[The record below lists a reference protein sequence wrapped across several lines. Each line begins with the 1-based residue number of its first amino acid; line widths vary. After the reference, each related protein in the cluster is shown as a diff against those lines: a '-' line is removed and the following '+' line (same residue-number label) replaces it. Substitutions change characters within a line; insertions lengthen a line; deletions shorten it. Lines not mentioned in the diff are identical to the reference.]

1 MRRYVAA
8 VDYPREKMSKKA
20 ASPASADPSRTERRD
35 FMRNSL
41 LWGAAA
47 AVSPGTVAS
56 LSKGASSA
64 KAMDDALIQK
74 VAKAALAMQRYSWEQ
89 GILAQAFLDAGEHE
103 TVILMTKAALL
114 NTTPDGRMAA
124 IGGGATDPAMG
135 GEAYRRAGQL
145 TGDLQIQEGARR
157 LLEFLLTRAPRVSD
171 GTLYHVFDSPEIW
184 SDSFYCAPPFLAAAG
199 QYDEAIRQIRGFQKR
214 LWNSQDKLLS
224 HIWDEGKREFKH
236 RDYWGVGN
244 GWAAAGMT
252 RVAAALPP
260 ERKEGRAYVAGFLK
274 ELLDG
279 CLAHQRSDGLFHYV
293 VDRPDTFVE
302 TNLAQ
307 MLAFAIYAGVT
318 GGWLPERYLPAAH
331 RMRTAVRAKL
341 DQYGLVQGVCGAPDF
356 DHPGIAAEGQAFFIM
371 MEVAARKAQGL

>member
-1 MRRYVAA
+1 
-8 VDYPREKMSKKA
+8 MSEKA
-20 ASPASADPSRTERRD
+20 ALPANADHGLTKRRD

-41 LWGAAA
+41 LWGT
-47 AVSPGTVAS
+47 AVVVSQGTVARF
-56 LSKGASSA
+56 SKGASSA

-124 IGGGATDPAMG
+124 IGGGAIDPAMG
-135 GEAYRRAGQL
+135 GEAYRHAGQL
-145 TGDLQIQEGARR
+145 TSDPQIQQGAHN
-157 LLEFLLTRAPRVSD
+157 LLEFLLKRAPRASD
-171 GTLYHVFDSPEIW
+171 GTLYHVFDSPQIW

-214 LWNSQDKLLS
+214 LWNSKDKLLS

-236 RDYWGVGN
+236 KDYWGVGN

-260 ERKEGRAYVAGFLK
+260 ERKEDRAYVAGFLK
-274 ELLDG
+274 DLLDG
-279 CLAHQRSDGLFHYV
+279 CLAHQRPDGLFHYV
-293 VDRPDTFVE
+293 VDRPETFVE

-307 MLAFAIYAGVT
+307 MLAFAICTGVT
-318 GGWLPERYLPAAH
+318 GGWLPELYLPAAK
-331 RMRTAVRAKL
+331 RMRAAARAKV
-341 DQYGLVQGVCGAPDF
+341 DQHGLVQGVCGAPTF

-371 MEVAARKAQGL
+371 MEVAARNAQGW